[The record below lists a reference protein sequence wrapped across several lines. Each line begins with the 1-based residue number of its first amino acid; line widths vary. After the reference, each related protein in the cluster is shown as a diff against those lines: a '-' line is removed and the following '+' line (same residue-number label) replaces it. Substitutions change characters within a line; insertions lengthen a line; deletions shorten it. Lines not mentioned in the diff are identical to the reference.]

1 LVGGPV
7 LKQSRTHVAPAN
19 QFLATDFVDYLK
31 NAFGKMRNLD
41 ANAATPETRPDL
53 QSRISQPTRCGA
65 RVMNP
70 VLFFEKGTDHITED
84 LPESL
89 SGSGIRGVWS
99 KKPSARSMTSAP
111 RGNR

>member
-1 LVGGPV
+1 MVQFSSNPAP
-7 LKQSRTHVAPAN
+7 TVAPAN

-31 NAFGKMRNLD
+31 NALGKMRNLD

-89 SGSGIRGVWS
+89 SGSGMRGVWS
-99 KKPSARSMTSAP
+99 KS
-111 RGNR
+111 